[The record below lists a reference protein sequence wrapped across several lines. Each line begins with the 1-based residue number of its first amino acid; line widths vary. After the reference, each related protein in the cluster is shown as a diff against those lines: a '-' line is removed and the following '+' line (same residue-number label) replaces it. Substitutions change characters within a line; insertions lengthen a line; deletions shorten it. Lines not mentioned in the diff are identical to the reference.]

1 MNSWSGEHR
10 TNTNDR
16 EGGTKMNDKEKEL
29 EKIADQLLEKAAEMT
44 SLANELYRLIGHVK
58 SGNYEWTADGELK
71 KKAGI

>member
-1 MNSWSGEHR
+1 MNV
-10 TNTNDR
+10 
-16 EGGTKMNDKEKEL
+16 KEKEL